1 MGVTVFGLESG
12 SPGQGGIRDPVSST
26 ARGQNRGVLGNVLGR
41 ISTTSLGPVYPV
53 VSVNTEGLH
62 TLPSMDGAE
71 WDIKQATNRGFWG
84 VSNRNYIRETRNCLS
99 QNKLFL
105 GLPES
110 WPKGPV
116 SLQHYQGSIPPR
128 LPSGLAILEHFLLLV
143 SGREPEALSNASRKN
158 RCSGRVPGD
167 PLCCNPGHRDTASA
181 WRQRKGFSHGKH
193 GIHLQEEKIRQMS

>member
-1 MGVTVFGLESG
+1 MASFLSLSLCSLPPSCVGVTVFGLESG
-12 SPGQGGIRDPVSST
+12 GPGQGGIRNPVSST

-53 VSVNTEGLH
+53 VSVNTEGFH

-110 WPKGPV
+110 WPKGSG
-116 SLQHYQGSIPPR
+116 SLQHYQGSIPPSTPFWVGYSQTFSS
-128 LPSGLAILEHFLLLV
+128 LGV
-143 SGREPEALSNASRKN
+143 
-158 RCSGRVPGD
+158 
-167 PLCCNPGHRDTASA
+167 
-181 WRQRKGFSHGKH
+181 RQRAGS
-193 GIHLQEEKIRQMS
+193 S